1 MDPGLDDVPEVVGWM
16 SSMVHRGD
24 KARQE
29 GHRLFLARRTALEML
44 RDRGY
49 TVPESELACT
59 LPEFRAWWA
68 KDPEYERLTF
78 TTARASDHSDKVILL
93 LLPRQL

>member
-1 MDPGLDDVPEVVGWM
+1 
-16 SSMVHRGD
+16 
-24 KARQE
+24 
-29 GHRLFLARRTALEML
+29 ML

-49 TVPESELACT
+49 TVPESDLACT